1 MLHCI
6 EPLEGPVQM
15 SRKRCQSSTFRIFVE
30 LFDVLKRT
38 IQVSQSLISDIHNV
52 IEVFAGM
59 LFIIIIALL
68 QIRSTAATCSPGRLS
83 DSMYNS
89 DILRGGQAI
98 VSSDGLKML
107 LMGTDG
113 SLKLIYQQT
122 TYWSVV
128 IPNPNNRYLIMQPD
142 GNLVMYDSCGESTC
156 AVWSTGTDKG
166 QSSYH
171 LFLQS
176 DKNLILEDASGNI
189 LWASQTYD
197 ASMALGSVG
206 VCVPCSSGAYSSA
219 FGDLCMNCEAGTF
232 SGKH

>member
-1 MLHCI
+1 MTGFILFMLHCI

-107 LMGTDG
+107 LMGTASKRG
-113 SLKLIYQQT
+113 LATQTIRLVPNTRSQKLLP
-122 TYWSVV
+122 V
-128 IPNPNNRYLIMQPD
+128 
-142 GNLVMYDSCGESTC
+142 
-156 AVWSTGTDKG
+156 
-166 QSSYH
+166 
-171 LFLQS
+171 
-176 DKNLILEDASGNI
+176 
-189 LWASQTYD
+189 
-197 ASMALGSVG
+197 
-206 VCVPCSSGAYSSA
+206 
-219 FGDLCMNCEAGTF
+219 
-232 SGKH
+232 